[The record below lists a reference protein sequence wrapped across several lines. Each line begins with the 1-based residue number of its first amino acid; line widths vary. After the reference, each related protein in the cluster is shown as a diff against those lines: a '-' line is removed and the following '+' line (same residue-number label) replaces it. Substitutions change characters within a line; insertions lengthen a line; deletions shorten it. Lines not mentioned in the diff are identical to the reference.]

1 MATSPFNSALE
12 TGLRA
17 LAVLTATYPSPA
29 DLQRLMTYDYLL
41 VHSADA
47 GGPESLHPG
56 IPQRNG
62 ELLVRHTIVQ
72 NGLFLLLSRS
82 LIDRLP
88 TENGIEY
95 RATDLAQPF
104 LDQLGSSYTHA
115 LRERAD
121 WIATTF
127 AEMSNDDLRTFIKTH
142 FEEWTAEFHFPDSMG
157 AEQ

>member
-12 TGLRA
+12 TGLRT
-17 LAVLTATYPSPA
+17 LSVLSATYPASA

-62 ELLVRHTIVQ
+62 ELLVRHTIIQ
-72 NGLFLLLSRS
+72 NGLFLLLSRN
-82 LIDRLP
+82 LIDRSA

-95 RATDLAQPF
+95 CATDASQPF
-104 LDQLGSSYTHA
+104 LDRLDSPYTHA
-115 LRERAD
+115 LRERAA
-121 WIATTF
+121 WIALTF
-127 AEMSNDDLRTFIKTH
+127 AEMSNEELRWFVKSH
-142 FEEWTAEFHFPDSMG
+142 FEKWTTEFHFPDSMG
-157 AEQ
+157 AE